1 MKRDRSGGDHDGER
15 PGKPTR
21 GERKSFAQGKE
32 RQLPPPQQQG
42 HKSGAGTGGTEL
54 IYGRHAVF
62 GALGNPN
69 RRVIA
74 VYATQN
80 ALLEFERPAARHHVP
95 LTTVSSPEINSM
107 LPEGAV
113 HQGICARVVPLPEL
127 DLHDLRLDRPVIV
140 LDQVTDPHNV
150 GAILRSSAVF
160 DAAAVIMTRRNSPP
174 LSGALAKSACGGLEH
189 VHVVFVGN
197 LAQALRELGEM
208 GFFRVGLAAEGT
220 GTLEDCPLRH
230 PVALVL
236 GAEDKGLRR
245 LTREQ
250 CDLLVRISTSGP
262 ISSLNVS
269 NAAAVALH
277 TVTQRRQAK

>member
-1 MKRDRSGGDHDGER
+1 MKREKNRSGDELGRE
-15 PGKPTR
+15 R
-21 GERKSFAQGKE
+21 GERGGRRQMPAPHE

-42 HKSGAGTGGTEL
+42 MKGGGEGEL

-62 GALGNPN
+62 AALGNPN
-69 RRVIA
+69 RRVLA

-80 ALLEFERPAARHHVP
+80 ALMEFERPAARHHVP
-95 LTTVSSPEINSM
+95 LSVLASPELNAM

-113 HQGICARVVPLPEL
+113 HQGIAARVVALPEL
-127 DLHDLRLDRPVIV
+127 TLQDLHLDRPVIV

-150 GAILRSSAVF
+150 GAILRSAAVF

-174 LSGALAKSACGGLEH
+174 LTGAVAKSACGGLEH
-189 VHVVFVGN
+189 VHVIFVTN
-197 LAQALRELGEM
+197 LAQALRELGDM
-208 GFFRVGLAAEGT
+208 GFFRVGLAAEGSA
-220 GTLEDCPLRH
+220 TLEECPLAH

-250 CDLLVRISTSGP
+250 CDLLARISTNGP
-262 ISSLNVS
+262 LNSLNVS
-269 NAAAVALH
+269 NATAVALH
-277 TVTQRRQAK
+277 TVTQRRLRK